1 MFGRILHDKRSPRR
15 TDLRIKVVGILRSR
29 DPYWCL
35 CFWTLLNKVL
45 SYTSCTIMIARK
57 NCNSKF
63 DHRIFHT
70 KHKHGTS
77 IAVQLPDVIDELTEF
92 LIVLL
97 PLVDMPYC
105 WNLGAYRNFDSVKA
119 PFITVG
125 YITLARPPLYLNLH
139 NVK

>member
-1 MFGRILHDKRSPRR
+1 MTHTG
-15 TDLRIKVVGILRSR
+15 V
-29 DPYWCL
+29 CA
-35 CFWTLLNKVL
+35 LLNKVL

-77 IAVQLPDVIDELTEF
+77 IAVQLPDVIDEL

-97 PLVDMPYC
+97 PLADMPCC
-105 WNLGAYRNFDSVKA
+105 WNLGA
-119 PFITVG
+119 
-125 YITLARPPLYLNLH
+125 
-139 NVK
+139 